1 MRLRDL
7 LVWCVCAVVCLALI
21 WAAGSHLAPLTQLRV
36 EAGMVMTEVALE
48 NAPPSLAFATVA
60 MGAFRGLIVDILWM
74 RADNLKEQG
83 KFFDAKQLAEWI
95 TALQPRFASVW
106 EFQAWNMAYNISV
119 AIPASQPDQRWRWV
133 KNGYELLRDKG
144 IHYNPKAIELY
155 REMGRI
161 FQHKIGGISDDAQQ
175 YYKIQFAKEIG
186 PLVGNMPS
194 AFYEEASKLSLKWDD
209 LVADPNVLGLL
220 EAFHAA
226 DAEFAVDKSVIEK
239 YFARLGEPKRFK
251 PELGLVFDRYRE
263 TEAMRHFDSFARAY
277 QLKEIWKMDV
287 DLMRELNERLGPVD
301 FEDPNRVIALN
312 WLHPDAHAIYWAYKG
327 LDLLATEEDREKTSG
342 EVNTDRIIAHSLQNL
357 FRYGQTRFFPSEV
370 YPILPDGSR
379 SEVPQMQTD
388 LFLRPDL
395 RMFDRYNQAA
405 LDILEKYK
413 DDRGRFESL
422 GNGHRNMLINA
433 VFSFYQAG
441 HTLQA
446 ERIYTELR
454 ERYPRPEFDM
464 GLVPFCRK
472 RFFEEMDSIGIP
484 DAREQILF
492 LLKNS
497 CSLLAIGSDDEAY
510 GRESMARQIYDHYMK
525 EFGGEP
531 ERRLDLPSWK
541 QCQFFAA
548 EGFLNDRGY
557 PSYLH
562 RNFLARLGNERPEL
576 LEYFRKQGEK
586 RERDKQGDQKGVG
599 SPE

>member
-1 MRLRDL
+1 
-7 LVWCVCAVVCLALI
+7 
-21 WAAGSHLAPLTQLRV
+21 
-36 EAGMVMTEVALE
+36 MVMTDVALE

-60 MGAFRGLIVDILWM
+60 MGAFRGLVVDILWM

-95 TALQPRFASVW
+95 TMLQPRFASVW
-106 EFQAWNMAYNISV
+106 EFHAWNMAYNISV

-161 FQHKIGGISDDAQQ
+161 LQHKVGGITDDCQL

-186 PLVGNMPS
+186 PLVGNMS
-194 AFYEEASKLSLKWDD
+194 SVFYEEASELSLEWDD

-220 EAFHAA
+220 EALHEA
-226 DAEFAVDKSVIEK
+226 DPEFALDASVIEK
-239 YFARLGEPKRFK
+239 YFAQLAMPKRFK

-263 TEAMRHFDSFARAY
+263 TEAMRHFDTFARAY
-277 QLKEIWKMDV
+277 QLKETWKMDV
-287 DLMRELNERLGPVD
+287 GLMRELNERLGPVD
-301 FEDPNRVIALN
+301 FQDPNRVITLN

-327 LDLLATEEDREKTSG
+327 LDLLATEQGREKEAG

-370 YPILPDGSR
+370 YPILPDGTQ

-395 RMFDRYNQAA
+395 RMFYRYNQAV
-405 LDILEKYK
+405 LDILDKYK
-413 DDRGRFESL
+413 DDRGRRVSL

-441 HTLQA
+441 HTA
-446 ERIYTELR
+446 RADRIFTELK
-454 ERYPRPEFDM
+454 ELYPRPEFVDM
-464 GLVPFCRK
+464 ALVPFCRK
-472 RFFEEMDSIGIP
+472 RFFEEMESVGIF
-484 DAREQILF
+484 DAREQIILTLQNSYSLF
-492 LLKNS
+492 AL
-497 CSLLAIGSDDEAY
+497 GSDDEAY
-510 GRESMARQIYDHYMK
+510 GRESLARQIYDHYMK
-525 EFGGEP
+525 EFAGEP
-531 ERRLDLPSWK
+531 GKRLDLPSWK

-548 EGFLNDRGY
+548 EGFLNDQAY
-557 PSYLH
+557 PPYLH
-562 RNFLARLGNERPEL
+562 QNFLARLGVERPDL
-576 LEYFRKQGEK
+576 LKYFQDQAEKLEKEKQEKDKQGE
-586 RERDKQGDQKGVG
+586 QKGAG
-599 SPE
+599 TPE

>member
-7 LVWCVCAVVCLALI
+7 LVWCVCAVVFLALI

-60 MGAFRGLIVDILWM
+60 MGAFRGLVVDILWM

-95 TALQPRFASVW
+95 ATLQPRFASVW

-155 REMGRI
+155 REIGRI
-161 FQHKIGGISDDAQQ
+161 FQHKMGGISDEAQK

-194 AFYEEASKLSLKWDD
+194 AFYEEASKLSLEWDD

-226 DAEFAVDKSVIEK
+226 DAEFAVDASVIEK
-239 YFARLGEPKRFK
+239 YFALLGERKRFK
-251 PELGLVFDRYRE
+251 PELGLVYDRYRE
-263 TEAMRHFDSFARAY
+263 TEAMHHFDTFARAY

-301 FEDPNRVIALN
+301 FEDPNRVITLN

-327 LDLLATEEDREKTSG
+327 LDLLATEEGREKASG

-357 FRYGQTRFFPSEV
+357 FRYGQTRFFPNEV
-370 YPILPDGSR
+370 YPILPDGSQ
-379 SEVPQMQTD
+379 SEEPQMQTD

-395 RMFDRYNQAA
+395 RMFDRYHQAA
-405 LDILEKYK
+405 LDILEKYQ
-413 DDRGRFESL
+413 DDRGRRESL
-422 GNGHRNMLINA
+422 ANGHRNMLINA

-441 HTLQA
+441 HTRQA
-446 ERIYTELR
+446 ERIYTDLR

-472 RFFEEMDSIGIP
+472 RFLEEMDSIGIP

-492 LLKNS
+492 LLQNS
-497 CSLLAIGSDDEAY
+497 YSLFAIGSDDEAY
-510 GRESMARQIYDHYMK
+510 GRESLARQIYDHYMK

-531 ERRLDLPSWK
+531 NKRLDLPSWK

-548 EGFLNDRGY
+548 EAFLRDQAY
-557 PSYLH
+557 PAYLH

-586 RERDKQGDQKGVG
+586 QEKDRQADQKGVG